1 MRAVLA
7 LLLMVLPAAAARAAA
22 KPLVVFAAASMTNA
36 LQDVGALWMAAGH
49 GKVVFSFASSSTLA
63 QQIEHGAPA
72 GVFVSADEKWMDD
85 LAKHH
90 GVAAGTRADLAGN
103 SLVLVE
109 PKASLKPVVLTRG
122 ADLSAVLGLAGRLAV
137 GDPAHV
143 PAGIYAKQALEKLGM
158 WASLQ
163 ARLAPAESV
172 RSALRLVEVGEA
184 PAGIVYATDVSV
196 TPTLAVAG
204 TFPADSH
211 DPIRYPAAVVAAGD
225 TPEARA
231 FLAFLKSQPARDVFS
246 HYGFTAP

>member
-90 GVAAGTRADLAGN
+90 GVAAGTRADLVGN

-122 ADLSAVLGLAGRLAV
+122 ADLSAVLGPAGRLAV

-158 WASLQ
+158 WA
-163 ARLAPAESV
+163 E
-172 RSALRLVEVGEA
+172 
-184 PAGIVYATDVSV
+184 PAGT
-196 TPTLAVAG
+196 AG
-204 TFPADSH
+204 AGGVRA
-211 DPIRYPAAVVAAGD
+211 IRAAAGGSGRGASGD
-225 TPEARA
+225 RLRHRCERDADLGGGRHLPGR
-231 FLAFLKSQPARDVFS
+231 QP
-246 HYGFTAP
+246 